1 MKQADRPL
9 PVTMRY
15 NPFQIFKES
24 KSPAGLYARKHWLG
38 ESENSAWCNDF
49 NLTVSSLLVGQA
61 ADGSWGQSPIE
72 TVRRLFGLHL
82 TLRDQT
88 EDIHKALDW
97 LISQTLTDDLS
108 GPYLEDLASDAF
120 RGLPFIKAQQPLV
133 FVCATLF
140 LASVFH
146 LENDEAV
153 EAHYRLLTHWLAR
166 HAENSEL
173 WPEKS
178 NVLRALIVH
187 PVYANDPTTLSL
199 VDDLANIQKPSGV
212 WPAPIPFF
220 HTLNA
225 LAHLQSEAAHR
236 QWLAAFP
243 LLSNVQKKD
252 GTWGSEDQ
260 EWNTF
265 LVVHALKNKQC
276 L

>member
-1 MKQADRPL
+1 
-9 PVTMRY
+9 MRY

-38 ESENSAWCNDF
+38 ETENPVWQSDF
-49 NLTVSSLLVGQA
+49 NQTVSSLLAGQA
-61 ADGSWGQSPIE
+61 ADGSWGQSPIA

-82 TLRDQT
+82 TLRDRT
-88 EDIHKALDW
+88 EDIHKALGW

-108 GPYLEDLASDAF
+108 GPYLEDLSADAF
-120 RGLPFIKAQQPLV
+120 RGLPFINAKQPLV

-153 EAHYRLLTHWLAR
+153 EAHYRLLTEWLAR
-166 HAENSEL
+166 HADNSEL

-187 PVYANDPTTLSL
+187 PVYANDLGTSNL
-199 VDDLANIQKPSGV
+199 VDELANIQKPSGV

-220 HTLNA
+220 QTVNA
-225 LAHLQSEAAHR
+225 LAHLNSEAAHR